1 MKLTTR
7 VRTLYLH
14 GAGVSYDSVSGLWEK
29 ATIFEMGTTDGE
41 FLNPS
46 GIHDFAVF
54 GRLVL
59 VGTVGD
65 YPTGYDPN
73 LFYYGFFY
81 THYVPNPSSLVA
93 PTSNIRFGLAATTED
108 AMNRTPV
115 IFSTGGSGDLVFEAL
130 GKFIKLATTVP
141 ECCDLPYFNE
151 RNLSLQ
157 NYGTG
162 YYFNPA
168 SFDPETLNI
177 YNNTYDNAVALH
189 NQIDHDKIKKT
200 VSFTISGITR
210 NSFPP
215 EPNTP
220 YNYSL
225 TVGQLNT
232 EITEVIGWINTDHT
246 LYHHSDSPTVSF
258 MNSDSLVKAFHQQ
271 QYRSGALLGTGS
283 ISYHN
288 ARRRPQG
295 YSDRYIIDR
304 FTVNYGDLTGP
315 FPTYT
320 PDPDKILYRLTVSGQ
335 FHVKPNY
342 MVTQMLSLTYE
353 LKESCSSINIGHLS
367 GVKTLTLVPISG
379 PDVNSYIDNIPS
391 TIDVTFSGDDYSAEV
406 LPASLTLVS
415 PEKYLQDPCRLAG
428 SMSGVGYYSS
438 PSGLVIIDG
447 IQTVEGD
454 RILVTAS
461 SAFSGKGVWIASAG
475 SWTRPTDYNLKYSYF
490 EILEGT
496 NAGKRYY
503 LTESTGYVF
512 SQFGVFPSDHN
523 WTVNNY
529 TDELPSSITLT
540 KVAGYN
546 NYEAEFTTAV
556 NVRNYIRLKLTV
568 MGYGFSFQQW
578 TQDLK
583 IDGYGGTYYEPS
595 DALIEYFNESTGLSN
610 GTALYTAP
618 AEAKMLRSCS
628 GLITIRLFK
637 MAGMTNGSSSAS
649 ENSVGVQ
656 YLLDFPLGITPF
668 PYVGQSGGGD
678 HGGTGA
684 DSGNHL
690 LGEMNPTASIMTFT
704 AGITGNLN
712 YILYCYDTTG
722 LGGVNNIGMNV
733 NGSSIASTT
742 SGSYA
747 SGTTAVTLGQGIVFT
762 FTGTFMSVSSFEIWM
777 S

>member
-1 MKLTTR
+1 MILNTSAYSVPLVQAGITYNG
-7 VRTLYLH
+7 TL
-14 GAGVSYDSVSGLWEK
+14 GFWEC
-29 ATIFEMGTTDGE
+29 ASSFSFFGNNNI
-41 FLNPS
+41 
-46 GIHDFAVF
+46 IHDYAVF
-54 GRLVL
+54 GKLAFTSSP
-59 VGTVGD
+59 GA
-65 YPTGYDPN
+65 YPTGYDPA
-73 LFYYGFFY
+73 LFYYGFSY
-81 THYVPNPSSLVA
+81 VHYVPNPTSLAA
-93 PTSNIRFGLAATTED
+93 PTSTFRFGLAATLED
-108 AMNRTPV
+108 AMERTPI
-115 IFSTGGSGDLVFEAL
+115 IFADGGSGNLQFKSY
-130 GKFIKLATTVP
+130 GKFIKLVTTVP

-151 RNLSLQ
+151 RNLLLQ
-157 NYGTG
+157 NYGTD
-162 YYFNPA
+162 
-168 SFDPETLNI
+168 SFDPENLNI
-177 YNNTYDNAVALH
+177 YNTSYDNAVALH
-189 NQIDHDKIKKT
+189 NQIDHDKIKKS

-225 TVGQLNT
+225 TVGQLNA

-258 MNSDSLVKAFHQQ
+258 MNNDSLVKAFHQQ
-271 QYRSGALLGTGS
+271 QYQSGALLGTGS

-304 FTVNYGDLTGP
+304 FTVTYGDLTGP

-367 GVKTLTLVPISG
+367 GVKTLTLVPILG

-475 SWTRPTDYNLKYSYF
+475 SWTRPIDYNLKYSYF

-556 NVRNYIRLKLTV
+556 NVRNYIRLKLTIKAAEPSQTFY
-568 MGYGFSFQQW
+568 GAENYSGFSFQQW
-578 TQDLK
+578 TQDFN
-583 IDGYGGTYYEPS
+583 YGPYGSWYQSSE
-595 DALIEYFNESTGLSN
+595 ANIVFFNESTGLSD
-610 GTALYTAP
+610 GSLLYPAP
-618 AEAKMLRSCS
+618 ATVKMLSSYS

-637 MAGMTNGSSSAS
+637 MAATNNGSSSPS
-649 ENSVGVQ
+649 ENSLTVQ
-656 YLLDFPLGITPF
+656 YLLDWPLG
-668 PYVGQSGGGD
+668 V
-678 HGGTGA
+678 
-684 DSGNHL
+684 
-690 LGEMNPTASIMTFT
+690 
-704 AGITGNLN
+704 
-712 YILYCYDTTG
+712 
-722 LGGVNNIGMNV
+722 
-733 NGSSIASTT
+733 
-742 SGSYA
+742 
-747 SGTTAVTLGQGIVFT
+747 
-762 FTGTFMSVSSFEIWM
+762 
-777 S
+777 